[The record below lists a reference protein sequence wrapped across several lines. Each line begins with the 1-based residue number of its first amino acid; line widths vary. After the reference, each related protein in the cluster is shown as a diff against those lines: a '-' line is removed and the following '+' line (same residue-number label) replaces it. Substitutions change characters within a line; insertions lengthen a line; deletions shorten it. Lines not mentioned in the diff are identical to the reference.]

1 VAVGKRGDVMPW
13 SQRQAQLTKEA
24 WLHIASPEEVYRELP
39 EVATEI
45 AKKPFVE
52 RFDRVLA
59 NDEIELTLIERN
71 QPLINLGLACF
82 GTNLEVYNAL
92 YKHSLEPARDATD
105 AQYKRGLRIGCLS
118 NESVA
123 RESLLLDFPR
133 GLIGDAELNRVLGSG
148 DEAEVEALV
157 CNPGAAQ
164 LLEELYRHKGAFADI
179 DQERWRQLVYISRKN
194 EQIGTLNF
202 SDTRGGM
209 IHSAIFR
216 LLEIAPLEEG
226 WLFVL
231 YGLLDDGQLNFIQTH
246 RPAGVQHLLMRW
258 AQLDNKQEGLWTSL
272 SLKDEFR
279 CLVASLYGDT
289 YWNEGVTAKDVAE
302 RCGYYGNAELTEGEL
317 KAGYDRDQEVFV
329 FAAMNN
335 KNVLSKSTLRKL
347 FEEDM
352 VSALVRTR
360 FWHMTDR
367 YLKRFELQK
376 KKWPDTKSYL
386 HIREEIA
393 LAEKTLAEARK
404 QGARIESL
412 IAAVNGFGEELKT
425 AQELLIAAAV
435 VIAAILFLLT

>member
-1 VAVGKRGDVMPW
+1 VG
-13 SQRQAQLTKEA
+13 
-24 WLHIASPEEVYRELP
+24 
-39 EVATEI
+39 
-45 AKKPFVE
+45 
-52 RFDRVLA
+52 
-59 NDEIELTLIERN
+59 
-71 QPLINLGLACF
+71 
-82 GTNLEVYNAL
+82 
-92 YKHSLEPARDATD
+92 
-105 AQYKRGLRIGCLS
+105 
-118 NESVA
+118 
-123 RESLLLDFPR
+123 
-133 GLIGDAELNRVLGSG
+133 
-148 DEAEVEALV
+148 
-157 CNPGAAQ
+157 
-164 LLEELYRHKGAFADI
+164 
-179 DQERWRQLVYISRKN
+179 
-194 EQIGTLNF
+194 
-202 SDTRGGM
+202 
-209 IHSAIFR
+209 
-216 LLEIAPLEEG
+216 
-226 WLFVL
+226 
-231 YGLLDDGQLNFIQTH
+231 
-246 RPAGVQHLLMRW
+246 
-258 AQLDNKQEGLWTSL
+258 QEGLWTSL